1 MARERRILLSAA
13 LIAVTLACAPAPPPP
28 PAPPPEPPPPPP
40 FPHAVV
46 WTARPGVRLVTTD
59 SAHVEIP
66 ALFTRLEVLEP
77 DSAALT
83 VRCHGC
89 AGGATG
95 RVELA
100 DVVYE
105 VVSPQ
110 EAAGRELAEF
120 ALAVRQAAAR
130 RDVLGLRSVMA
141 RDFTYSFGG
150 GGGPAEA
157 LAAWERQGYQP
168 LDRLVAVLDRGLTTR
183 EGELW
188 AAPPEH
194 FAQLEYL
201 DYRAGFRRSGGR
213 WEWIFFVRGD

>member
-1 MARERRILLSAA
+1 MARDRRILLAVA
-13 LIAVTLACAPAPPPP
+13 LIAGMTACAQPPPP
-28 PAPPPEPPPPPP
+28 PPSPPPEPPPPPP

-46 WTARPGVRLVTTD
+46 WTARPGVRLVTAD

-66 ALFTRLEVLEP
+66 AVFTRLEVLEA

-89 AGGATG
+89 GGRTTG
-95 RVELA
+95 RASLT
-100 DVVYE
+100 DLVYE

-120 ALAVRQAAAR
+120 VLAVRQAAAR

-150 GGGPAEA
+150 GGGPTEA
-157 LAAWERQGYQP
+157 LAVWERQGFHP
-168 LDRLVAVLDRGLTTR
+168 LDRLVAVLDRGLTSR

-194 FAQLEYL
+194 FAGLEYL

-213 WEWIFFVRGD
+213 WEWVFFVRGD